1 MIAVSIVDALVV
13 RKKKVFFLF
22 FFFLF
27 PLRIDKLQKF
37 RKRFFRSDGIESRKC
52 LTKNVYRLRNFF
64 DSIINNN
71 NNSDMYSDVKNEWG
85 DLLRWFRCYTI
96 ITSDSFYLFCKHGK
110 NSPFLHR
117 CVKTEFLFFLFRTV
131 SSTCPT
137 TMFKFYKSIYDRPTL
152 LATRLFS
159 KFRYRLLFTKRDS
172 SVSTVKLRTNTTDL
186 SIYLSI
192 YLKLKIVAFHPLST
206 KIETS
211 TNAKLR
217 LRFKRSRIYRFP
229 SPRFRALVIEF

>member
-1 MIAVSIVDALVV
+1 MFDEKMCIGYEIFSIRLLIIIIIA
-13 RKKKVFFLF
+13 
-22 FFFLF
+22 
-27 PLRIDKLQKF
+27 
-37 RKRFFRSDGIESRKC
+37 
-52 LTKNVYRLRNFF
+52 TRL
-64 DSIINNN
+64 
-71 NNSDMYSDVKNEWG
+71 YSDVKNEWG

-186 SIYLSI
+186 SIYLS
-192 YLKLKIVAFHPLST
+192 
-206 KIETS
+206 KIE
-211 TNAKLR
+211 NCR
-217 LRFKRSRIYRFP
+217 VP
-229 SPRFRALVIEF
+229 PLVDEN